1 MSENK
6 KNNPFMGEE
15 LEKIMKEAIMNRQE
29 LPVIPFVTYEIKLP
43 TSDDIPENDEIEQP
57 LTWAAMSCELAEK
70 ETAIRIQIRPDIV
83 KETLLA
89 ALQNMFTIIEKNHE
103 NLQFRVLNDVI
114 KADEELKKAH

>member
-29 LPVIPFVTYEIKLP
+29 LQVIPFVTYEIKLP
-43 TSDDIPENDEIEQP
+43 TSDDIPENGEIEQP

-89 ALQNMFTIIEKNHE
+89 ALQNMFTMIENNHE
-103 NLQFRVLNDVI
+103 NLQCRVLNDVI